1 MDRETNIEIKRDG
14 LKLHGR
20 IVRTDEE
27 KGAALIIFHGFG
39 GDSGYDESD
48 LYSIIAKKAADCGA
62 NALRFDFSGYG
73 KSEGR
78 TEDVDIFREILDAIA
93 ILNYVRTLPYVTDI
107 YLLGHSMGG
116 VIAGMLAGL
125 YPDVIKKLILLA
137 PAATLKEDALK
148 GICMGTEYDTW
159 NVPDVVLVDGQ
170 HPVGGHFFRIA
181 RNLPIFEVTSQFA
194 GETLLMHGIP
204 DAIVDYHVSEKYH
217 DNMKNSRLC
226 LYENLDHGIE
236 GMDQDKVLE
245 EICKFLEGGSRR
257 PMS

>member
-1 MDRETNIEIKRDG
+1 MDREMDVEIKRDG

-20 IVRTDEE
+20 AARIDKE

-39 GDSGYDESD
+39 GDSGYDED
-48 LYSIIAKKAADCGA
+48 GLYSIIAKKAVDCGI
-62 NALRFDFSGYG
+62 NVLRFDFSGYG
-73 KSEGR
+73 KSEGKF
-78 TEDVDIFREILDAIA
+78 EDMDIFREMLDAIA
-93 ILNYVRTLPYVTDI
+93 ILNYVRALPYVTDI

-116 VIAGMLAGL
+116 VIAGMLAGF
-125 YPDVIKKLILLA
+125 YPDVVKKLVLLA

-181 RNLPIFEVTSQFA
+181 RNLPIFEVTSQFV
-194 GETLLMHGIP
+194 GETLLIHGIP
-204 DAIVDYHVSEKYH
+204 DLLVDYHVSEKYH
-217 DNMKNSRLC
+217 ECIKNSQMC

-236 GMDQDKVLE
+236 GIDQDKVLE
-245 EICKFLEGGSRR
+245 EIGKFLEEKS
-257 PMS
+257 